1 MATFSGRQRR
11 CWRGRGLTGPLHPTG
26 LKRVQALP
34 DSRNGQGC
42 GPRTS
47 QGPVAEDPPH
57 HRHIGSR
64 ERTPHGATA
73 DGEREGA
80 RHFADAVLLGCAG
93 RVWGAAQCRRSL
105 CGERLAN
112 SSRHGGASPGCTC
125 RVFGGASCLLHHL
138 RLHLLHVL
146 DQDRAPPA
154 HPSTWHPRP
163 GFRLVT
169 TPSPIA

>member
-64 ERTPHGATA
+64 ERAPHGATA
-73 DGEREGA
+73 DGGREGA
-80 RHFADAVLLGCAG
+80 RHFADAVLLAA
-93 RVWGAAQCRRSL
+93 RVGSGVRRSAEDL
-105 CGERLAN
+105 FAGSVSLIRPGTAVHRRGAPAASSAALLAFSIISASTFCT
-112 SSRHGGASPGCTC
+112 SSIKTE
-125 RVFGGASCLLHHL
+125 
-138 RLHLLHVL
+138 
-146 DQDRAPPA
+146 
-154 HPSTWHPRP
+154 PRP
-163 GFRLVT
+163 R
-169 TPSPIA
+169 TPQHGIPAPAFVSSPLRAQ